1 MTNMDLTPTSK
12 EVWKP
17 ALHLAKEGKD
27 QEAIALL
34 ETKVNNP
41 LYQVVVL
48 NEHEYVIQTF
58 DQAIAKVN
66 ARHDCWI
73 QSVMDRYFNAKINNY
88 YL

>member
-34 ETKVNNP
+34 ETKVYMLLMIYKHLIKLLRELTP
-41 LYQVVVL
+41 DMIVGYSL
-48 NEHEYVIQTF
+48 
-58 DQAIAKVN
+58 
-66 ARHDCWI
+66 
-73 QSVMDRYFNAKINNY
+73 
-88 YL
+88 